1 MGNKKQKLSKVKK
14 NRGNVSSLLN
24 WQTYRIQKTVSEYTY
39 LMFINVCL
47 LINFI
52 FYFCLNYFVG

>member
-24 WQTYRIQKTVSEYTY
+24 WQTHRIQKTVSEYTY
-39 LMFINVCL
+39 LNVCL

>member
-24 WQTYRIQKTVSEYTY
+24 WQTHRIQKTVSEYTKY
-39 LMFINVCL
+39 QFHFLFLFKLFRRITPIV
-47 LINFI
+47 
-52 FYFCLNYFVG
+52 

>member
-24 WQTYRIQKTVSEYTY
+24 WQTHCIQKTVSEYTS
-39 LMFINVCL
+39 
-47 LINFI
+47 
-52 FYFCLNYFVG
+52 

>member
-24 WQTYRIQKTVSEYTY
+24 WQTHSIQKTVSEYTY
-39 LMFINVCL
+39 LNVCL
-47 LINFI
+47 INNLI
-52 FYFCLNYFVG
+52 FYFCLNYFVE